1 MRNEYESIEPGQQFT
16 WEVSSKEENKS
27 KNRFA
32 NVVAYDHSRV
42 MLGKNESFLSGGTRG
57 SIAGSVHTNVSFNK
71 NIETDSEDYINAN
84 YIDGYCRTKAYIAT
98 QVHIILYSYMPRNIL
113 DNSPVLFYIAL
124 IPICKN

>member
-1 MRNEYESIEPGQQFT
+1 MKELRQNDAEAMRNEYESIDPCQQFT
-16 WEVSSKEENKS
+16 WDVSNKEENKS

-42 MLGKNESFLSGGTRG
+42 LLGRSESFLLNGTRG

-71 NIETDSEDYINAN
+71 TFETDSDDYINAN

-98 QVHIILYSYMPRNIL
+98 QVNDFNFL
-113 DNSPVLFYIAL
+113 L
-124 IPICKN
+124 INNLLEKYLK